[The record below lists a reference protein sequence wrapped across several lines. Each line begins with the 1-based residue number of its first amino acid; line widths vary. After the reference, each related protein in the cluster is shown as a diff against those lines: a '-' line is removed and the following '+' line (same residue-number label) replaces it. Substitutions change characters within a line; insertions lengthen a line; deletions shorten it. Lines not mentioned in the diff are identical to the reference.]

1 MAYHGWLAVTSRS
14 SFMHSC
20 SRGYTLVS
28 RMYCGSEHRIRQ
40 GQPRRQRF
48 SGEEGMA
55 GDGGYLVEIVALE
68 EALVADLRV
77 PRLLLAAVAP
87 IRLLRRRRRCR

>member
-1 MAYHGWLAVTSRS
+1 
-14 SFMHSC
+14 
-20 SRGYTLVS
+20 
-28 RMYCGSEHRIRQ
+28 
-40 GQPRRQRF
+40 
-48 SGEEGMA
+48 MA